1 MSAPPVYAM
10 DDAQFAVHAAH
21 EDRHWWFVAR
31 RKILVEI
38 ITQLLAGEKHR
49 PLVVDVGCGTGGT
62 VAELARRFTV
72 VGIDPSGAAIRLA
85 REKYPQ
91 CEFLEG
97 RAPEALGERIAEVRG
112 VVMSDVLEHVQ
123 DDASL
128 LRAIVD
134 RCRPGTWFVLT
145 VPADM
150 SLWSPHDEVLGH
162 YRRYD
167 ADQFAALWRALPV
180 SCHLLAPFNT
190 RLEPIVR
197 MVRRMRTHG
206 VGAGAAGTD
215 LSMPVA
221 PMNYLLYRV
230 FAGEARGLLRRLKA
244 GGGVAPRAG
253 VSLMAVLRRES
264 QPAGDQAARSGP
276 CGDVDEIVIK
286 PKPR

>member
-1 MSAPPVYAM
+1 M
-10 DDAQFAVHAAH
+10 DDEQYAVHAAH

-31 RKILVEI
+31 RKILVDI
-38 ITQLLAGEKHR
+38 ITQLLAGEQHR

-62 VAELARRFTV
+62 VAELARRFQA
-72 VGIDPSGAAIRLA
+72 VGIDPSEAAVRLA

-97 RAPEALGERIAEVRG
+97 RAPGALGSLVGDARA
-112 VVMSDVLEHVQ
+112 VVMSDVLEHVE
-123 DDASL
+123 DDARL
-128 LRAIVD
+128 LRDVVD
-134 RCRPGTWFVLT
+134 ACRPGTWFVLT

-150 SLWSPHDEVLGH
+150 TLWSPHDEVLGH

-167 ADQFAALWRALPV
+167 AEQFAALWRALPV

-197 MVRRMRTHG
+197 MVRKMRTHG

-230 FAGEARGLLRRLKA
+230 FAGESRGLLRRLKA
-244 GGGVAPRAG
+244 GGGVVPRAG

-264 QPAGDQAARSGP
+264 QPGRDQATRNAPRD
-276 CGDVDEIVIK
+276 DVDAIVIK